1 MDSKLKIR
9 GYHLLE
15 AILCIMIFMSISAS
29 SFFIYTKATAGVK
42 ANAEMDNI
50 VSIVSGTQDLYK
62 GQPDLSSFDLKSL
75 EQSGAIP
82 YKMIVEGKTQLKNE
96 WGNTFTVE
104 SSQTMISKKRSISDS
119 LKITTRSVPSQD
131 CAKLVD
137 KIYKTYSGSLK
148 SIAVNDIII
157 YSAEMTYDINLVNN
171 TCTEKNISDIQF
183 LIKI

>member
-29 SFFIYTKATAGVK
+29 SFFIYSKATAGVK
-42 ANAEMDNI
+42 ANQELDNI
-50 VSIVSGTQDLYK
+50 VSIISGTQELYK

-82 YKMIVEGKTQLKNE
+82 AKMIVEGKTQLRNE
-96 WGNTFTVE
+96 WGNAFTVE
-104 SSQTMISKKRSISDS
+104 SSQTRICSKKSVSDS
-119 LKITTRSVPSQD
+119 IKITTKGITSQD
-131 CAKLVD
+131 CIKLVD
-137 KIYKTYSGSLK
+137 KIYKTYSVSLK

-157 YSAEMTYDINLVNN
+157 YSAEMAYDVNLVNGTCSKNN
-171 TCTEKNISDIQF
+171 TSDLQF
-183 LIKI
+183 FVRI

>member
-29 SFFIYTKATAGVK
+29 SFFIYSKATAGVK
-42 ANAEMDNI
+42 ANQELDNI
-50 VSIVSGTQDLYK
+50 VSIISGTQDLYK

-104 SSQTMISKKRSISDS
+104 SSQTMISKNRSVSDS
-119 LKITTRSVPSQD
+119 LKLTTRGIPEQD

-137 KIYKTYSGSLK
+137 KIYNTYSGSIK
-148 SIAVNDIII
+148 SITVNDIAI
-157 YSAEMTYDINLVNN
+157 YSAEMAYDVNLVNE
-171 TCTEKNISDIQF
+171 TCSKNNVSDVQF
-183 LIKI
+183 VVKI